1 MGVGLTIATWDDE
14 CSDAESIGGEIG
26 DFIEADT
33 KDGNMAVGR
42 FLKIKV
48 RIDIRK
54 PLMRGV
60 TVIAD
65 NNGAERWCPLAYEH
79 LPDFC
84 YIYGLLGNTDKLCD
98 RLWEKGKPLPYNRSL
113 RCFPLKKKGVL
124 ELRGRG
130 EYHSMLP

>member
-65 NNGAERWCPLAYEH
+65 NNGAERWCPLA
-79 LPDFC
+79 
-84 YIYGLLGNTDKLCD
+84 
-98 RLWEKGKPLPYNRSL
+98 
-113 RCFPLKKKGVL
+113 
-124 ELRGRG
+124 
-130 EYHSMLP
+130 